1 MLRWLLLILLLCN
14 ALLFLWYAQREQTAT
29 ASSAFSQDQVTRLRL
44 LHELS
49 GGEVV
54 RPLQL
59 ECYQVGVFATENEA
73 GQAAQLL
80 APIAMAVEQFPAP
93 EEVAGYQLAVEIPSQ
108 AQAQRELLDRLAIAG
123 WVPQTRQGRFLL
135 GPFTGNRARAEAA
148 VEQRA
153 LKEGLGLNSELQP
166 VMQPGTGV
174 LLEVEVSAGTEIGL
188 APSQLL
194 LRGWPGIKIEKK
206 LCSGLAQSQSDQ

>member
-1 MLRWLLLILLLCN
+1 MRC
-14 ALLFLWYAQREQTAT
+14 FLWYAQREQTAT

-80 APIAMAVEQFPAP
+80 APIAMAVAQFSAP

-123 WVPQTRQGRFLL
+123 GYRKPVRGASCWGRSPVIVPVQK
-135 GPFTGNRARAEAA
+135 
-148 VEQRA
+148 QR
-153 LKEGLGLNSELQP
+153 LSS
-166 VMQPGTGV
+166 V
-174 LLEVEVSAGTEIGL
+174 
-188 APSQLL
+188 
-194 LRGWPGIKIEKK
+194 R
-206 LCSGLAQSQSDQ
+206 